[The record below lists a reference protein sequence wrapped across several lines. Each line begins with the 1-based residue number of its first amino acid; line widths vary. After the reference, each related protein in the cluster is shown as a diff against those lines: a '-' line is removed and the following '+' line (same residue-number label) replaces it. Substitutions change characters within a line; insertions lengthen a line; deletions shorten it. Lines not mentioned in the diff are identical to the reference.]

1 MKRKITS
8 RDYEKQQVFERLLQI
23 KKKSKENNFE
33 SASENTERVF
43 FKQ

>member
-1 MKRKITS
+1 MRSSKYLK
-8 RDYEKQQVFERLLQI
+8 DYYKL

>member
-1 MKRKITS
+1 MRSSKYLK
-8 RDYEKQQVFERLLQI
+8 DYYKF
-23 KKKSKENNFE
+23 KKKKTKENNFE